1 MQDRLPKRD
10 EVALELTWRLEDIYD
25 DEKKWEEEL
34 ARITEYADKVAA
46 YEGKL
51 ADNSKDLLAALKL
64 DEELGLYIDRVHGY
78 AHMREDQDTANSKYQ
93 GMKQRAMSAYMYASE
108 KEAFRVEFYSKLNK
122 MSKKMQS
129 DKVLNLP
136 AGYFGIVLG
145 TIGMGFAWRYASQV
159 WQVSHWLGDG
169 LVILAMIIWGLLTG
183 AFITRLI
190 RFPHSVLA
198 EVRHPVLSSFV
209 SLFPATTM
217 LVAIGFV
224 PWFRPLAVCL
234 FSFGV
239 VVQLAY
245 AAWQTAG
252 LWRGSH
258 PEEATTPGLYLPTV
272 ASNFISAMACGAL
285 GYTDAGLVF
294 LGAGVFSW
302 LSLEPVILQRLRSS
316 GELPTAL
323 RTSLGIQLAPALVAC
338 SAWLSVNGGEGDTL
352 AKMLFG
358 YGLLQLL
365 FMLRLMP
372 WYLSQPFNASF
383 WSFSFGVSALA
394 TTGLHLGSG
403 SDNGFFHTLAVP
415 LFIFTNFI
423 IAILLIRTFALLMQG
438 KLLVRTERAVLMKA
452 EDKE

>member
-1 MQDRLPKRD
+1 MSNNKHSDR
-10 EVALELTWRLEDIYD
+10 
-25 DEKKWEEEL
+25 
-34 ARITEYADKVAA
+34 
-46 YEGKL
+46 
-51 ADNSKDLLAALKL
+51 
-64 DEELGLYIDRVHGY
+64 
-78 AHMREDQDTANSKYQ
+78 
-93 GMKQRAMSAYMYASE
+93 
-108 KEAFRVEFYSKLNK
+108 
-122 MSKKMQS
+122 
-129 DKVLNLP
+129 VLNLP
-136 AGYFGIVLG
+136 AGYFGMVLG
-145 TIGMGFAWRYASQV
+145 IIGMGFAWRYASQA
-159 WQVSHWLGDG
+159 WPVSHWIGDG
-169 LVILAMIIWGLLTG
+169 LVILAMVIWGLLTL
-183 AFITRLI
+183 AFFSRLL

-198 EVRHPVLSSFV
+198 EIRHPVMSSFV

-224 PWFRPLAVCL
+224 PWYRPLALGL
-234 FSFGV
+234 FSIGV
-239 VVQLAY
+239 VIQLAY

-252 LWRGSH
+252 LWRGDH

-272 ASNFISAMACGAL
+272 ANNFISAMASGAL
-285 GYTDAGLVF
+285 GFNDAGLVF

-302 LSLEPVILQRLRSS
+302 LSLEPVILQRLRSC

-394 TTGLHLGSG
+394 TTGLHLGHG
-403 SDNGFFHTLAVP
+403 SESGFFHMLSIP
-415 LFIFTNFI
+415 LFIFTNVI
-423 IAILLIRTFALLMQG
+423 IALLLVRTFALLMQG
-438 KLLVRTERAVLMKA
+438 KLLIRTERAALLKS
-452 EDKE
+452 EDK

>member
-1 MQDRLPKRD
+1 
-10 EVALELTWRLEDIYD
+10 
-25 DEKKWEEEL
+25 
-34 ARITEYADKVAA
+34 
-46 YEGKL
+46 
-51 ADNSKDLLAALKL
+51 
-64 DEELGLYIDRVHGY
+64 
-78 AHMREDQDTANSKYQ
+78 
-93 GMKQRAMSAYMYASE
+93 
-108 KEAFRVEFYSKLNK
+108 
-122 MSKKMQS
+122 MSKNKQS
-129 DKVLNLP
+129 ERVLNLP
-136 AGYFGIVLG
+136 AGYFGMVLG
-145 TIGMGFAWRYASQV
+145 IIGMGFAWRYASQV
-159 WQVSHWLGDG
+159 WPVSHLIGDG
-169 LVILAMIIWGLLTG
+169 LVILAMVIWGLLTL
-183 AFITRLI
+183 AFLSRLL

-198 EVRHPVLSSFV
+198 EIRHPVMSSFV

-224 PWFRPLAVCL
+224 PWYRALAIGL
-234 FSFGV
+234 FSIGV
-239 VVQLAY
+239 VIQLAY

-272 ASNFISAMACGAL
+272 ANNFISAMACGAL
-285 GYTDAGLVF
+285 GFNDAGLVF
-294 LGAGVFSW
+294 LGAGFFSW
-302 LSLEPVILQRLRSS
+302 LSLEPVILQRLRSC
-316 GELPTAL
+316 GELPAVL

-394 TTGLHLGSG
+394 TTGLHLGHG
-403 SDNGFFHTLAVP
+403 SESGFFHTLSIP

-423 IAILLIRTFALLMQG
+423 IALLLVRTFALLMQG
-438 KLLVRTERAVLMKA
+438 KLLIRTERAALLKS
-452 EDKE
+452 EDK

>member
-1 MQDRLPKRD
+1 
-10 EVALELTWRLEDIYD
+10 
-25 DEKKWEEEL
+25 
-34 ARITEYADKVAA
+34 
-46 YEGKL
+46 
-51 ADNSKDLLAALKL
+51 
-64 DEELGLYIDRVHGY
+64 
-78 AHMREDQDTANSKYQ
+78 
-93 GMKQRAMSAYMYASE
+93 
-108 KEAFRVEFYSKLNK
+108 
-122 MSKKMQS
+122 MQS

-145 TIGMGFAWRYASQV
+145 TIGMGFAWRYASQL

-272 ASNFISAMACGAL
+272 ANNFISAMACGAL

-372 WYLSQPFNASF
+372 WYLSQPLMLHS
-383 WSFSFGVSALA
+383 GVSRSVYLHWQPPVCIWGVAAIMDFPYAGGAAVYLYQFYYCNTAHPYFCASDAGKIVSQNRARRFNESRGQRMIIRDENYFTDKYELTRTHSEVLEAVKVVKPGKTLDLGCGNGRNSLYLA
-394 TTGLHLGSG
+394 ANGYDVDAWDKNAMSIANVERIKSIENLDNLHTRVVDLNNLTFDGQY
-403 SDNGFFHTLAVP
+403 D
-415 LFIFTNFI
+415 FILST
-423 IAILLIRTFALLMQG
+423 
-438 KLLVRTERAVLMKA
+438 VVLMFLEAKTIQG
-452 EDKE
+452 